1 MSQQPPGQPPFGQ
14 PPQGYR
20 PPNQT
25 PSPPG
30 WQPPSS
36 GQPPQQ
42 PPYGQPPGGPPQWP
56 GQPQP
61 PYGVP
66 PGGQPGQQPYPPQY
80 PPQQYQ
86 QQYAP
91 PPPGYYGPPPKQK
104 RSGFLGG
111 LGIGCLIAIGLVVVA
126 VIAIIVVVAAVAN
139 GASKAVATSTS
150 FQDVH
155 VPFANG
161 SSGTVTTTGS
171 KIHNVTIVSIDDNAK
186 STNQFSQPKAGNR
199 FVAVQVLVEN
209 PGTSEISPGDW
220 KLHATSG
227 NEYDRT
233 FVASVGQELP
243 ASSLTPGAK
252 TQGTIVFEIPIDAKV
267 QWVRY
272 DPNTFAKGDLYFDAT

>member
-1 MSQQPPGQPPFGQ
+1 
-14 PPQGYR
+14 
-20 PPNQT
+20 
-25 PSPPG
+25 
-30 WQPPSS
+30 
-36 GQPPQQ
+36 
-42 PPYGQPPGGPPQWP
+42 
-56 GQPQP
+56 
-61 PYGVP
+61 
-66 PGGQPGQQPYPPQY
+66 
-80 PPQQYQ
+80 
-86 QQYAP
+86 
-91 PPPGYYGPPPKQK
+91 
-104 RSGFLGG
+104 
-111 LGIGCLIAIGLVVVA
+111 VVVA

-171 KIHNVTIVSIDDNAK
+171 KIHKVTIVSIDDNAK